1 MSEIYYDLFHMTP
14 VLHTAR
20 ISNGDSVMFNKRDD
34 RFFELDKEIEKDVL
48 FVLSRAWDT
57 YSIYKEY
64 FYYQFNIV

>member
-1 MSEIYYDLFHMTP
+1 MTP

-34 RFFELDKEIEKDVL
+34 KFFELDKEIEKDFFVFVL

>member
-1 MSEIYYDLFHMTP
+1 MAIASCLIRETIGFLSS
-14 VLHTAR
+14 
-20 ISNGDSVMFNKRDD
+20 I
-34 RFFELDKEIEKDVL
+34 KEIEKDVL